1 MAPELLRALHNKRL
15 TPRLCCV
22 YRIVLGRFFKF
33 RWASLLGAKTARC
46 TFEQNSY
53 TQRGRA
59 SKFFP
64 LYFHFRRNINQETGE
79 SFPGFLFFFLSFSN
93 SLFVVPKFLERD
105 SISKRRVVCG
115 PRQPAKLGKVCSLLL
130 CSLWSFWRV
139 CVCVIENVRKVF
151 LQEWERM
158 CRKLWLRLRFLFF
171 FCYVLPWA
179 RVVPTKA
186 YNFRKQSARTLE

>member
-46 TFEQNSY
+46 TFEQHSY

-59 SKFFP
+59 SKNFP
-64 LYFHFRRNINQETGE
+64 LYFHFRRNINQEKGE
-79 SFPGFLFFFLSFSN
+79 SFPGFLFFFSFSN

-139 CVCVIENVRKVF
+139 CVCDRKCEESF
-151 LQEWERM
+151 LTRM
-158 CRKLWLRLRFLFF
+158 RADVSKTLTAASFSIFF
-171 FCYVLPWA
+171 FLLCSSL
-179 RVVPTKA
+179 
-186 YNFRKQSARTLE
+186 SSCRTNESL

>member
-79 SFPGFLFFFLSFSN
+79 SFPGFLFFFVFLEFAFCCPEVPRERLYIEAKGCLWPTPASQAGKSLQFVIVLLVELLACVCVCDRKCEESFLTRMRADVSKTLTAASFS
-93 SLFVVPKFLERD
+93 LF
-105 SISKRRVVCG
+105 
-115 PRQPAKLGKVCSLLL
+115 LL
-130 CSLWSFWRV
+130 CSSLSS
-139 CVCVIENVRKVF
+139 
-151 LQEWERM
+151 
-158 CRKLWLRLRFLFF
+158 CRTNESL
-171 FCYVLPWA
+171 
-179 RVVPTKA
+179 
-186 YNFRKQSARTLE
+186 